1 MEKLLT
7 EIYAFFKEKIS
18 SPFFR
23 YFTISWILW
32 NYKFVYFIFFQ
43 NQEVFFKVHEITKF
57 DYLMNNPF
65 FYETW
70 YCNIAFFLIAPL
82 LSTWFMI
89 FVFPIIN
96 MYFFKEYDKSTRE
109 EDKLKYDYKKFIKN
123 EDIELKKLEVEEKKE
138 EVKVVKE
145 EVKKTKATKEKKT
158 LEVNQFDEW
167 KKEYEEFKKSQAY
180 SMFNQVIEIINFH
193 SWDFQDQYWN
203 YKISKDI
210 VSYLLANKIISKST
224 QRSDYHL
231 FTEKWE
237 YFAKLYFEENNK

>member
-1 MEKLLT
+1 MQTLLT
-7 EIYAFFKEKIS
+7 EIYTSFKEKIS

-32 NYKFVYFIFFQ
+32 NYKFVYFIAFLD
-43 NQEVFFKVHEITKF
+43 EKVYFDAHKITKF
-57 DYLMNNPF
+57 DYLLKHPF

-70 YCNIAFFLIAPL
+70 YCNIAIFLIAPL
-82 LSTWFMI
+82 IWTWFMI
-89 FVFPIIN
+89 FVFPIVN

-145 EVKKTKATKEKKT
+145 EVKKTKATRQKKT

-180 SMFNQVIEIINFH
+180 KFFNNIIEIINFYNGWFT
-193 SWDFQDQYWN
+193 SDRSSIRIQN
-203 YKISKDI
+203 NTI
-210 VSYLLANKIISKST
+210 SYLLANKIIIRREWSS
-224 QRSDYHL
+224 SYHN